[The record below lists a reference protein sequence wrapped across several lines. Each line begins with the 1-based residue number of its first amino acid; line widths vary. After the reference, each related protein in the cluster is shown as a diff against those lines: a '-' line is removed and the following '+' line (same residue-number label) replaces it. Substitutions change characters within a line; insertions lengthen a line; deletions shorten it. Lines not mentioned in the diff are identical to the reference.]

1 MKNQYYTIQLYP
13 SLSVG
18 DPKSYT
24 LMYKAALTQATRVVD
39 RYESLW
45 STVIDS
51 QLDNLDRDF
60 VHISIDA
67 LTDDVILQNWEG
79 SEILAFSQFDDTIL
93 FYSDD
98 DTWEPHGTLQKEWVE
113 VGDRKFIPRGT
124 ALENLPI

>member
-79 SEILAFSQFDDTIL
+79 SEILAFSRFDDNVL
-93 FYSDD
+93 YCSDQD
-98 DTWEPHGTLQKEWVE
+98 AWEHYGSQKDWIEMEDGAWVPMGSVLRRE
-113 VGDRKFIPRGT
+113 V
-124 ALENLPI
+124 